1 MLLLGLALIA
11 AGAAAS
17 AAAPSSLMLAAAQPA
32 VGAGIAT
39 VLAGGWSAAAA
50 WVPPAGRARLL
61 GWTIVGQPAAWV
73 VGMP

>member
-1 MLLLGLALIA
+1 V
-11 AGAAAS
+11 
-17 AAAPSSLMLAAAQPA
+17 LAAAQPA

-61 GWTIVGQPAAWV
+61 GWTIVGSPPR
-73 VGMP
+73 GSSGCP